1 MDGLWTI
8 ETHAHSAEVSLCAK
22 LYGAETARGVKA
34 AGCDALIMTDHY
46 TPEFFPQGLEG
57 AAYEARVDD
66 FFAGYRAAKAEGE
79 AIGLAVFP
87 ALEVRI
93 AAGPEDYLVYG
104 VTIEELKRLG
114 NLAHLTLPQ
123 LREKVHS
130 TQEGLLIQAHPFRG
144 YLKCQDAAL
153 LDGVEVFNGNPRHD
167 SHNDKALAFARQHKL
182 LMTAGSDV
190 HESMDPGGALM
201 VCPPFADLRGFA
213 RLLRQGLVSCR
224 QE

>member
-57 AAYEARVDD
+57 AASEARVDD

-144 YLKCQDAAL
+144 YLKCQDTAL
-153 LDGVEVFNGNPRHD
+153 LDGVEVLNGNPRHD

-201 VCPPFADLRGFA
+201 VCPPFADLRVFA